1 MFCTCWDVFR
11 VNLLFETSCYSLPRY
26 NFEVVSE
33 SCSQK
38 TPTSSV
44 VRGFWPPQKWASMSW
59 KWASLRWVDPSSLSL
74 IIIQESIILTFI
86 WQLSLVISR
95 LQASPLPWT
104 HWGRTSIALDSK
116 LPCKP
121 FRCVSCKS
129 RRWSVLLY
137 EALSLVS
144 RFWFCQRRLLQTKNP
159 LDSSD
164 LFPLLISLPSFNLR
178 PDIPAHS
185 KYWCVDIWDWKVK
198 DTGSFY
204 QLKVLPLLESQVAF
218 EYESSCVCKQFRSFH
233 TVILERKK
241 STSF

>member
-11 VNLLFETSCYSLPRY
+11 VKLLFETSLLPTPFLVITLKLFQNRVHRRLPLRQS
-26 NFEVVSE
+26 FEVSGHLR
-33 SCSQK
+33 S
-38 TPTSSV
+38 
-44 VRGFWPPQKWASMSW
+44 WASMSW
-59 KWASLRWVDPSSLSL
+59 KWASLRWADPSSLSL

-86 WQLSLVISR
+86 GQLSLVISR

-104 HWGRTSIALDSK
+104 HWGCTSIALDSK

-137 EALSLVS
+137 EALPLVS

-185 KYWCVDIWDWKVK
+185 
-198 DTGSFY
+198 
-204 QLKVLPLLESQVAF
+204 
-218 EYESSCVCKQFRSFH
+218 
-233 TVILERKK
+233 
-241 STSF
+241 